1 MREEQ
6 EREREVENLGGEGSR
21 ENDEEKRIYQDN
33 SGGRQ
38 VRIYE
43 GSTPTVTQR
52 QSDEDGT
59 NGNASRKLEEY
70 LVMSEKWGQQVSD
83 IKPPRSSS
91 TSNRK
96 ISPIRKVFM
105 EESQDN

>member
-21 ENDEEKRIYQDN
+21 ENDEDKRIYQDN
-33 SGGRQ
+33 SGGIQ

-43 GSTPTVTQR
+43 GRRPTVTQR
-52 QSDEDGT
+52 QRDEDGA

-70 LVMSEKWGQQVSD
+70 LVMSEKRGQQVSD

-96 ISPIRKVFM
+96 VSPIRKVFM